1 MNREEIIK
9 LAAKAG
15 LGKSLCHNSVE
26 GDRVWIEGADWH
38 DELERF
44 ASLVEERA
52 AAAERERC
60 VKVCEEYADW
70 LEPSEDFQKAAW
82 AVRQAVK
89 RMRQTRRT
97 TW

>member
-1 MNREEIIK
+1 MTRDEIVK
-9 LAAKAG
+9 LARKAG
-15 LGKSLCHNSVE
+15 FAIDSL
-26 GDRVWIEGADWH
+26 WF
-38 DELERF
+38 ERF
-44 ASLVEERA
+44 AALVEERA